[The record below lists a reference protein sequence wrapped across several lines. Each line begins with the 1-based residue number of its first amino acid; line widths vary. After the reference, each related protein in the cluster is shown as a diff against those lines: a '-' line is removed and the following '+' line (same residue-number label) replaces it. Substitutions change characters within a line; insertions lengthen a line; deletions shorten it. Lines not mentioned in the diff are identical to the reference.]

1 MLKEIS
7 IEIIR
12 KCPNNCLHCSSFSN
26 KNCSEIIP
34 YELFKKV
41 VSGAKNLGLKTV
53 CFSGGEPFLHPDII
67 EMIEYVYD
75 IGLDSYVYSSG
86 IYMDK
91 DDIRGPI
98 PQQIFD
104 RISNKVTKII
114 YNIEATQKE
123 TYDIIMGTHG
133 CFEFL
138 KESIRRTT
146 EARVVAEGHFV
157 PNRLNQNQIEETL
170 QFCIGLGVSK
180 VSFLRLVN
188 HGRARENSD
197 KLLLSNEQIADIK
210 CKLVKILNE
219 NKYSIRIGVPLLG
232 ETEEC
237 HCEAANGKL
246 NIRYDGKVFPCE
258 VFKNNGVE
266 PLSDCEP
273 DNIYEKSIEYI
284 YKDSLYLKKARE
296 LVKSHVGCISC
307 EQCVGQYYLGKSME
321 EDINDK

>member
-146 EARVVAEGHFV
+146 EAGVVAEGHFV

-210 CKLVKILNE
+210 CKLVK
-219 NKYSIRIGVPLLG
+219 S
-232 ETEEC
+232 
-237 HCEAANGKL
+237 
-246 NIRYDGKVFPCE
+246 
-258 VFKNNGVE
+258 
-266 PLSDCEP
+266 
-273 DNIYEKSIEYI
+273 
-284 YKDSLYLKKARE
+284 
-296 LVKSHVGCISC
+296 
-307 EQCVGQYYLGKSME
+307 
-321 EDINDK
+321 

>member
-114 YNIEATQKE
+114 YNIEATLRKKHMTLLWGHMDVLNSLKSLFAERQKPE
-123 TYDIIMGTHG
+123 WLRKDIL
-133 CFEFL
+133 CL
-138 KESIRRTT
+138 
-146 EARVVAEGHFV
+146 
-157 PNRLNQNQIEETL
+157 
-170 QFCIGLGVSK
+170 IGL
-180 VSFLRLVN
+180 
-188 HGRARENSD
+188 
-197 KLLLSNEQIADIK
+197 IK
-210 CKLVKILNE
+210 TK
-219 NKYSIRIGVPLLG
+219 
-232 ETEEC
+232 
-237 HCEAANGKL
+237 
-246 NIRYDGKVFPCE
+246 
-258 VFKNNGVE
+258 
-266 PLSDCEP
+266 
-273 DNIYEKSIEYI
+273 
-284 YKDSLYLKKARE
+284 LKKLCSFA
-296 LVKSHVGCISC
+296 
-307 EQCVGQYYLGKSME
+307 
-321 EDINDK
+321 

>member
-123 TYDIIMGTHG
+123 TYDKSL
-133 CFEFL
+133 F
-138 KESIRRTT
+138 
-146 EARVVAEGHFV
+146 AERQK
-157 PNRLNQNQIEETL
+157 PEWLRKDILCL
-170 QFCIGLGVSK
+170 IGL
-180 VSFLRLVN
+180 
-188 HGRARENSD
+188 
-197 KLLLSNEQIADIK
+197 IK
-210 CKLVKILNE
+210 TK
-219 NKYSIRIGVPLLG
+219 
-232 ETEEC
+232 
-237 HCEAANGKL
+237 
-246 NIRYDGKVFPCE
+246 
-258 VFKNNGVE
+258 
-266 PLSDCEP
+266 
-273 DNIYEKSIEYI
+273 
-284 YKDSLYLKKARE
+284 LKKLCSFA
-296 LVKSHVGCISC
+296 
-307 EQCVGQYYLGKSME
+307 
-321 EDINDK
+321 

>member
-1 MLKEIS
+1 M
-7 IEIIR
+7 
-12 KCPNNCLHCSSFSN
+12 
-26 KNCSEIIP
+26 
-34 YELFKKV
+34 
-41 VSGAKNLGLKTV
+41 
-53 CFSGGEPFLHPDII
+53 
-67 EMIEYVYD
+67 
-75 IGLDSYVYSSG
+75 
-86 IYMDK
+86 
-91 DDIRGPI
+91 
-98 PQQIFD
+98 
-104 RISNKVTKII
+104 
-114 YNIEATQKE
+114 
-123 TYDIIMGTHG
+123 
-133 CFEFL
+133 
-138 KESIRRTT
+138 
-146 EARVVAEGHFV
+146 VAEGHFV

-284 YKDSLYLKKARE
+284 YKRFVAIVYVCCGRITF
-296 LVKSHVGCISC
+296 KSNDVG
-307 EQCVGQYYLGKSME
+307 
-321 EDINDK
+321 